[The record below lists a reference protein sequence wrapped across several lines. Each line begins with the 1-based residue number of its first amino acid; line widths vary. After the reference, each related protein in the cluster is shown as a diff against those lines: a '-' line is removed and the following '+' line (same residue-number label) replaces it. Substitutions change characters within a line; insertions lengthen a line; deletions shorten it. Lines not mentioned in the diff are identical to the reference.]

1 MRERIQVRSSKSCES
16 LMGSAAFEASLS
28 FLASLQ
34 LRSGMIPWFKGGR
47 ADPWNHAEAAMA
59 LALGGRLDEALAGV
73 KWLMEM
79 QNRDGSWCHFYLSSG
94 VAEPRMDTNTCS
106 YPVVLVAVLDRLIG
120 DRRAI
125 EPYVEMAL
133 RGLDYVIAF
142 QRDDGSIP
150 WAVDPDGSGHP
161 TSLIA
166 ASSSICDSLMVAADL
181 DGRFGIGD
189 GVRYE
194 EASVALNSSVSAA
207 VGPYSDT
214 SSWAMD
220 HYYPVLGGVNDAC
233 RLTEGFLSRFYLPD
247 WGIRCIL
254 GNEWFTTAETAET
267 AMALHIAGEEP
278 LAQDVYLTLER
289 FRGANGGYLTGM
301 VGPTGAS
308 FPHLEQSSYSAAAAV
323 ISSCILAVKA
333 RKSIGSTILS
343 LFS

>member
-1 MRERIQVRSSKSCES
+1 MPERFQVPSSKPCES
-16 LMGSAAFEASLS
+16 LLGSAALETSLS
-28 FLASLQ
+28 FLVSLQ

-59 LALGGRLDEALAGV
+59 LALGGRLDEALAGA

-79 QNRDGSWCHFYLSSG
+79 QNGDGSWCHFYLSSG
-94 VAEPRMDTNTCS
+94 VAEPRRDTNTCS
-106 YPVVLVAVLDRLIG
+106 YPVVLVAVLDRVIG
-120 DRRAI
+120 DRRVI
-125 EPYVEMAL
+125 KPYVEMAL
-133 RGLDYVIAF
+133 RGLDHVLAY
-142 QRDDGSIP
+142 QRADGSIP
-150 WAVDPDGSGHP
+150 WAVDPNGDSHP

-181 DGRFGIGD
+181 HRRYGIGD

-194 EASVALNSSVSAA
+194 LAGAALSSSVSAA
-207 VGPYSDT
+207 MGPYSDT
-214 SSWAMD
+214 SGWAMD

-233 RLTEGFLSRFYLPD
+233 WLTESFLSRFYRPD
-247 WGIRCIL
+247 WGVRCIF
-254 GNEWFTTAETAET
+254 GNEWFTAAETAET

-289 FRGANGGYLTGM
+289 FRGTNGGYLTGM

-308 FPHLEQSSYSAAAAV
+308 FPHLEQSSYSAAAV
-323 ISSCILAVKA
+323 IISSYVLAVKA
-333 RKSIGSTILS
+333 RNSIGSTILS